1 MLTVEEEIWAPAAKR
16 EVLSCQQVCELPM
29 GAQRFPNVRITLGGC
44 HVEGQEPRCVLLE
57 QELGLWLWVST
68 MGSSGG
74 GRSRWGKEEQARE

>member
-1 MLTVEEEIWAPAAKR
+1 
-16 EVLSCQQVCELPM
+16 M

-44 HVEGQEPRCVLLE
+44 HVEGQEPRCVFLE

-68 MGSSGG
+68 MGSSGE